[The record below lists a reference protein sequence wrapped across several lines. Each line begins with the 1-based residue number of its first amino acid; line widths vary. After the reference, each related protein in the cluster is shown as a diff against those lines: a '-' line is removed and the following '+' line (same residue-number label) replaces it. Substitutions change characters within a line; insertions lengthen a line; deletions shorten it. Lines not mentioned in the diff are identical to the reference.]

1 MAKKGL
7 DEDRLKFFKGM
18 GGAETSESDKT
29 ESDKIK
35 SAISE
40 SDKSESDQMK
50 SAISESESPESDKT
64 ESDKTESDKS
74 ESDQMKSAISES
86 ESPESDKTESDKS
99 ESVLSEYDKSESDQ
113 MKSEI
118 SESESTESDKTESRL
133 SESDNRK
140 STNKRRRQASKVPL
154 PRSRAPSTIPK
165 IRARK
170 VDDSVLDQAI
180 SAASKSPK
188 VSIYSPFV
196 AAVMK
201 CNELTTIGYKTSADS
216 RELLEKALE
225 QAYPDVCA
233 KVRRYMDNK

>member
-18 GGAETSESDKT
+18 GGTETSESDKT

-35 SAISE
+35 LAISE

-50 SAISESESPESDKT
+50 SAISESPESDKT

-74 ESDQMKSAISES
+74 DSALS
-86 ESPESDKTESDKS
+86 ESDKTES
-99 ESVLSEYDKSESDQ
+99 Q
-113 MKSEI
+113 
-118 SESESTESDKTESRL
+118 L

-140 STNKRRRQASKVPL
+140 LTNKRRRQASKVPL
-154 PRSRAPSTIPK
+154 PRSRAPSTTPK

-201 CNELTTIGYKTSADS
+201 CNELTTIGYKSSADS

-225 QAYPDVCA
+225 QAYPDVCE
-233 KVRRYMDNK
+233 KVRRYMENN

>member
-18 GGAETSESDKT
+18 GEAETSESGKT
-29 ESDKIK
+29 ESDEIRLAVSESDNSESDK
-35 SAISE
+35 SESRLSE
-40 SDKSESDQMK
+40 SDKSESDKREPMI
-50 SAISESESPESDKT
+50 SASDKPESDK
-64 ESDKTESDKS
+64 
-74 ESDQMKSAISES
+74 
-86 ESPESDKTESDKS
+86 
-99 ESVLSEYDKSESDQ
+99 V
-113 MKSEI
+113 
-118 SESESTESDKTESRL
+118 ESRL
-133 SESDNRK
+133 SESDNGK
-140 STNKRRRQASKVPL
+140 STNKRRRQSSKISL
-154 PRSRAPSTIPK
+154 PKSRGLSTIPK

-201 CNELTTIGYKTSADS
+201 CNELTAIGYKSSADS

-225 QAYPDVCA
+225 QAYPDVCE
-233 KVRRYMDNK
+233 KVRRYMENK

>member
-86 ESPESDKTESDKS
+86 N
-99 ESVLSEYDKSESDQ
+99 
-113 MKSEI
+113 
-118 SESESTESDKTESRL
+118 
-133 SESDNRK
+133 NRK
-140 STNKRRRQASKVPL
+140 STNKRRRLATKVPL
-154 PRSRAPSTIPK
+154 PRSRAPSTTPK

-201 CNELTTIGYKTSADS
+201 CNELTTIGYKSSADS

-225 QAYPDVCA
+225 QAYPDVCE
-233 KVRRYMDNK
+233 KVRRYMENK

>member
-35 SAISE
+35 PAISE
-40 SDKSESDQMK
+40 SDKSESDQ
-50 SAISESESPESDKT
+50 I
-64 ESDKTESDKS
+64 
-74 ESDQMKSAISES
+74 
-86 ESPESDKTESDKS
+86 
-99 ESVLSEYDKSESDQ
+99 
-113 MKSEI
+113 KSEI
-118 SESESTESDKTESRL
+118 

-140 STNKRRRQASKVPL
+140 STNKRKRQTSKVPL

-180 SAASKSPK
+180 FAALKSPK

-201 CNELTTIGYKTSADS
+201 CNELTTIGYKSSADS

-225 QAYPDVCA
+225 QAYPDVCE
-233 KVRRYMDNK
+233 KVRRYMENK

>member
-64 ESDKTESDKS
+64 ESRLSESDKTESDKI
-74 ESDQMKSAISES
+74 KSAISES
-86 ESPESDKTESDKS
+86 ESPESDKAESRLSESDKI
-99 ESVLSEYDKSESDQ
+99 KSA
-113 MKSEI
+113 I
-118 SESESTESDKTESRL
+118 SESESPESDKTESRL

-140 STNKRRRQASKVPL
+140 STNKRRQATKVPL
-154 PRSRAPSTIPK
+154 PRSRASSTTPK

-201 CNELTTIGYKTSADS
+201 CNELTTIGYKSSADS

-225 QAYPDVCA
+225 QAYPDVCE
-233 KVRRYMDNK
+233 KVRRYMENK

>member
-29 ESDKIK
+29 ESDKNK
-35 SAISE
+35 SVLSE
-40 SDKSESDQMK
+40 SDKYESDQMK
-50 SAISESESPESDKT
+50 SAISESEFPESDK
-64 ESDKTESDKS
+64 
-74 ESDQMKSAISES
+74 
-86 ESPESDKTESDKS
+86 P
-99 ESVLSEYDKSESDQ
+99 
-113 MKSEI
+113 
-118 SESESTESDKTESRL
+118 ESDKTESRL

-140 STNKRRRQASKVPL
+140 STTKRRRQASNVPL

-201 CNELTTIGYKTSADS
+201 CNELTTIGYKSSADS

-225 QAYPDVCA
+225 QAYPDVCE
-233 KVRRYMDNK
+233 KVRRYMENK

>member
-18 GGAETSESDKT
+18 GEAETSESGKT
-29 ESDKIK
+29 ESDEIK
-35 SAISE
+35 LAVSE
-40 SDKSESDQMK
+40 SDKSESDK
-50 SAISESESPESDKT
+50 SEPMISASDKPESDK
-64 ESDKTESDKS
+64 
-74 ESDQMKSAISES
+74 
-86 ESPESDKTESDKS
+86 
-99 ESVLSEYDKSESDQ
+99 V
-113 MKSEI
+113 
-118 SESESTESDKTESRL
+118 ESRL
-133 SESDNRK
+133 SESDNGK
-140 STNKRRRQASKVPL
+140 STNKRRRQSSKIPL
-154 PRSRAPSTIPK
+154 PKSRGPSTIPK

-201 CNELTTIGYKTSADS
+201 CNELTTIGYKSSADS

-225 QAYPDVCA
+225 QAYPEVCE
-233 KVRRYMDNK
+233 KVRRYMENK

>member
-29 ESDKIK
+29 ESDKNK
-35 SAISE
+35 SEISE
-40 SDKSESDQMK
+40 CDKSESDQMK
-50 SAISESESPESDKT
+50 SAISESEFPESDKP
-64 ESDKTESDKS
+64 ESDKS
-74 ESDQMKSAISES
+74 ESVLSESDKYESDQMKSAISES
-86 ESPESDKTESDKS
+86 EFPESDKP
-99 ESVLSEYDKSESDQ
+99 
-113 MKSEI
+113 
-118 SESESTESDKTESRL
+118 ESDKTESRL

-140 STNKRRRQASKVPL
+140 STTKRRRQASNVPL

-201 CNELTTIGYKTSADS
+201 CNELTTIGYKSSADS

-225 QAYPDVCA
+225 QAYPEVCE
-233 KVRRYMDNK
+233 KVRRYMENK

>member
-35 SAISE
+35 LVISDSDKSDSDQRKSDFTESDKPASDKRESVLSESDQTESAISE
-40 SDKSESDQMK
+40 SDK
-50 SAISESESPESDKT
+50 PESDK
-64 ESDKTESDKS
+64 
-74 ESDQMKSAISES
+74 I
-86 ESPESDKTESDKS
+86 
-99 ESVLSEYDKSESDQ
+99 
-113 MKSEI
+113 
-118 SESESTESDKTESRL
+118 ESRL

-140 STNKRRRQASKVPL
+140 STNKRRRQAFKVPL

-201 CNELTTIGYKTSADS
+201 CNELTTIGYKSSADS

-225 QAYPDVCA
+225 QAYPDVCE
-233 KVRRYMDNK
+233 KVRRYMENK

>member
-18 GGAETSESDKT
+18 GEAETSESGKT
-29 ESDKIK
+29 ESDEIK
-35 SAISE
+35 LAVSESDKEDSGRSE
-40 SDKSESDQMK
+40 SDKSDSNKREPMISASDK
-50 SAISESESPESDKT
+50 PESDK
-64 ESDKTESDKS
+64 
-74 ESDQMKSAISES
+74 
-86 ESPESDKTESDKS
+86 
-99 ESVLSEYDKSESDQ
+99 V
-113 MKSEI
+113 
-118 SESESTESDKTESRL
+118 ESRL
-133 SESDNRK
+133 SESDNGK
-140 STNKRRRQASKVPL
+140 STNKRRRQSSQIPL
-154 PRSRAPSTIPK
+154 PKSRGPSTIPK

-201 CNELTTIGYKTSADS
+201 CNELTTIGYKSSADS

-225 QAYPDVCA
+225 QAYPDVCE
-233 KVRRYMDNK
+233 KVRRYMENK

>member
-7 DEDRLKFFKGM
+7 DEDRLKFFTGM

-35 SAISE
+35 PAISE
-40 SDKSESDQMK
+40 SDKSESDQIK
-50 SAISESESPESDKT
+50 LAISESESPESDKT

-74 ESDQMKSAISES
+74 ESSLSES
-86 ESPESDKTESDKS
+86 
-99 ESVLSEYDKSESDQ
+99 DKSESDQ
-113 MKSEI
+113 MKLAI
-118 SESESTESDKTESRL
+118 

-140 STNKRRRQASKVPL
+140 STNKRRRQASNVPL

-201 CNELTTIGYKTSADS
+201 CNELTTIGYKSSADS
-216 RELLEKALE
+216 RKLLEKALE
-225 QAYPDVCA
+225 QAYPDVCE
-233 KVRRYMDNK
+233 KVRRYMENK

>member
-18 GGAETSESDKT
+18 GGAETSASDKT

-74 ESDQMKSAISES
+74 ESVLSESDKSESDQMKSAISES
-86 ESPESDKTESDKS
+86 DP
-99 ESVLSEYDKSESDQ
+99 
-113 MKSEI
+113 
-118 SESESTESDKTESRL
+118 TESDKTESRL

-165 IRARK
+165 IRAKK

-201 CNELTTIGYKTSADS
+201 CNELTTIGYKSSADS

-225 QAYPDVCA
+225 QAYPDVSE
-233 KVRRYMDNK
+233 KVRRYMENK

>member
-18 GGAETSESDKT
+18 GGAETSESDKK

-86 ESPESDKTESDKS
+86 D
-99 ESVLSEYDKSESDQ
+99 
-113 MKSEI
+113 
-118 SESESTESDKTESRL
+118 STESDKTESRL
-133 SESDNRK
+133 SESDNKK

-201 CNELTTIGYKTSADS
+201 CNELTTIGYKSSADS

-225 QAYPDVCA
+225 QAYPDVCE
-233 KVRRYMDNK
+233 KVRRYMENK

>member
-18 GGAETSESDKT
+18 GGAETSESDKK

-86 ESPESDKTESDKS
+86 ESPESDKTESDKT
-99 ESVLSEYDKSESDQ
+99 ESDKSDSDQ
-113 MKSEI
+113 MKSAI
-118 SESESTESDKTESRL
+118 SESDSTESDKTESRL
-133 SESDNRK
+133 SESDNKK

-201 CNELTTIGYKTSADS
+201 CNELTTIGYKSSADS

-225 QAYPDVCA
+225 QAYPDVCE
-233 KVRRYMDNK
+233 KVRRYMENK

>member
-74 ESDQMKSAISES
+74 ESAISES
-86 ESPESDKTESDKS
+86 ESTESDKPESDKTDSDKS
-99 ESVLSEYDKSESDQ
+99 ESVLSESEY
-113 MKSEI
+113 
-118 SESESTESDKTESRL
+118 TESDKTESRL

-165 IRARK
+165 IRAKK

-201 CNELTTIGYKTSADS
+201 CNELTTIGYKSSADS

-225 QAYPDVCA
+225 QAYPDVCE
-233 KVRRYMDNK
+233 KVRRYMENK

>member
-35 SAISE
+35 SEISE
-40 SDKSESDQMK
+40 CDKSESDQMK
-50 SAISESESPESDKT
+50 SAISESEFPESDKP
-64 ESDKTESDKS
+64 ESDKS
-74 ESDQMKSAISES
+74 ESVLSESDKYESDQMKSAISES
-86 ESPESDKTESDKS
+86 EFPESDKP
-99 ESVLSEYDKSESDQ
+99 
-113 MKSEI
+113 
-118 SESESTESDKTESRL
+118 ESDKTESRL

-140 STNKRRRQASKVPL
+140 STTKRRRQASNVPL

-201 CNELTTIGYKTSADS
+201 CNELTTIGYKSSADS

-225 QAYPDVCA
+225 QAYPDVCE
-233 KVRRYMDNK
+233 KVRRYMENK

>member
-18 GGAETSESDKT
+18 GEAETSESGKT
-29 ESDKIK
+29 ESDEIK
-35 SAISE
+35 LAVSE
-40 SDKSESDQMK
+40 SDDKREPTISASDK
-50 SAISESESPESDKT
+50 PESDK
-64 ESDKTESDKS
+64 
-74 ESDQMKSAISES
+74 
-86 ESPESDKTESDKS
+86 
-99 ESVLSEYDKSESDQ
+99 V
-113 MKSEI
+113 
-118 SESESTESDKTESRL
+118 ESRL
-133 SESDNRK
+133 SESDNGK
-140 STNKRRRQASKVPL
+140 STNKRRRQSSQIPL
-154 PRSRAPSTIPK
+154 PKSRGPSTIPK

-201 CNELTTIGYKTSADS
+201 CNELTTIGYKSSADS

-225 QAYPDVCA
+225 QAYPDVCE
-233 KVRRYMDNK
+233 KVRRYMENK

>member
-18 GGAETSESDKT
+18 GEAETSESGKT
-29 ESDKIK
+29 ESDEIK
-35 SAISE
+35 LAVSE
-40 SDKSESDQMK
+40 SDK
-50 SAISESESPESDKT
+50 
-64 ESDKTESDKS
+64 
-74 ESDQMKSAISES
+74 
-86 ESPESDKTESDKS
+86 
-99 ESVLSEYDKSESDQ
+99 V
-113 MKSEI
+113 
-118 SESESTESDKTESRL
+118 ESRL
-133 SESDNRK
+133 SESDNGK
-140 STNKRRRQASKVPL
+140 STNKRRRQSSQIPL
-154 PRSRAPSTIPK
+154 PKSRGPSTIPK

-201 CNELTTIGYKTSADS
+201 CNELTTIGYKSSADS

-225 QAYPDVCA
+225 QAYPDVCE
-233 KVRRYMDNK
+233 KVRRYMENK

>member
-50 SAISESESPESDKT
+50 SAISESESTESDKT

-86 ESPESDKTESDKS
+86 ESTESDK
-99 ESVLSEYDKSESDQ
+99 
-113 MKSEI
+113 
-118 SESESTESDKTESRL
+118 TESDKTESRL

-201 CNELTTIGYKTSADS
+201 CNELTTIGYKSSADS

-225 QAYPDVCA
+225 QAYPDVCE
-233 KVRRYMDNK
+233 KVRRYMENK

>member
-35 SAISE
+35 PAI
-40 SDKSESDQMK
+40 SESDQMK
-50 SAISESESPESDKT
+50 SAISESEFPESDKT
-64 ESDKTESDKS
+64 ESRLSEPVLSESDKS
-74 ESDQMKSAISES
+74 ESDQMKS
-86 ESPESDKTESDKS
+86 
-99 ESVLSEYDKSESDQ
+99 
-113 MKSEI
+113 
-118 SESESTESDKTESRL
+118 
-133 SESDNRK
+133 DNIK
-140 STNKRRRQASKVPL
+140 STNKRRKQTIKVPL
-154 PRSRAPSTIPK
+154 PRSRAPSTTPK

-201 CNELTTIGYKTSADS
+201 CNELTTIGYKSSADS

-225 QAYPDVCA
+225 QAYPDVCQ
-233 KVRRYMDNK
+233 KVRKYIENK

>member
-40 SDKSESDQMK
+40 SDKSDSDQRK
-50 SAISESESPESDKT
+50 SDFT
-64 ESDKTESDKS
+64 ESDKPASGKR
-74 ESDQMKSAISES
+74 
-86 ESPESDKTESDKS
+86 
-99 ESVLSEYDKSESDQ
+99 ESVLSESDQ
-113 MKSEI
+113 
-118 SESESTESDKTESRL
+118 TESAI

-140 STNKRRRQASKVPL
+140 STNKRRRKAFKVPL

-201 CNELTTIGYKTSADS
+201 CNELTTIGYKSSADS

-225 QAYPDVCA
+225 QAYPDVCE
-233 KVRRYMDNK
+233 KVRRYMENK